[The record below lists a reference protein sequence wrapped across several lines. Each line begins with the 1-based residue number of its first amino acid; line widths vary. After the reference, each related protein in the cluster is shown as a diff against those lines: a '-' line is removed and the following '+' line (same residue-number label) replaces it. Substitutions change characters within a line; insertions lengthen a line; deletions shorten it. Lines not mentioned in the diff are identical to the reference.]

1 MDLMIVGNRKL
12 KFCRCFGILST
23 SAFSFLLLFAFPK
36 VSAQVQGAK
45 LSGTATNGA
54 GAAGPNTDSAVKN
67 APTAITP
74 MAKSDAA
81 ILYAA
86 PSVAVAGDAPPLHLN
101 PAIAKLAQGEAIIG
115 IQTDDM
121 SLQNCRSLTR
131 VDYDYAYVD
140 MEHGALNLDGLA
152 YCIAA
157 MVDKAAV
164 LKKGNAQ
171 PNVALFARFP
181 PYGRD
186 LQSNDWIAK
195 QALDMGLMGI
205 IFNGVDNKEQMMRLV
220 QYMRYPQQK
229 TSKYQQ
235 PPGLRGSAPGNPSF
249 VWGISTD
256 EYERHAD
263 VWPLNPEGDLLAIPM
278 IETAEGLKNVDE
290 IAAVPGVGAIFV
302 GNGGDLHQYLG
313 VPRRDSP
320 EVEQARQTILA
331 ACKAHNV
338 ACGIT
343 ALTKADV
350 DKRLKE
356 GWKMIRTGR
365 GE

>member
-1 MDLMIVGNRKL
+1 MTKAIRVSSYPLRATLLRRLASQPLRRCLMPAM
-12 KFCRCFGILST
+12 ILVI
-23 SAFSFLLLFAFPK
+23 AFIAALVLPVA
-36 VSAQVQGAK
+36 SAQAQQA
-45 LSGTATNGA
+45 
-54 GAAGPNTDSAVKN
+54 
-67 APTAITP
+67 
-74 MAKSDAA
+74 
-81 ILYAA
+81 
-86 PSVAVAGDAPPLHLN
+86 PLHLN
-101 PAIAKLAQGEAIIG
+101 PAVEKLARGEAIIG
-115 IQTDDM
+115 TQTDDM
-121 SLQNCRSLTR
+121 SLQNCHSLAR
-131 VDYDYAYVD
+131 LDFDYAYVD
-140 MEHGALNLDGLA
+140 MEHGPLNLDGLA
-152 YCIAA
+152 YCVAA
-157 MVDKAAV
+157 MVDKAAI

-171 PNVALFARFP
+171 PKVALFARFP

-186 LQSNDWIAK
+186 LESNDWIVK
-195 QALDMGLMGI
+195 QALDMGLMGV
-205 IFNGVDNKEQMMRLV
+205 IFNGVENKEQMTRLIR
-220 QYMRYPQQK
+220 YMRYPQQK

-235 PPGLRGSAPGNPSF
+235 PPGMRGYAPGNAVF
-249 VWGISTD
+249 AWGVSAA

-278 IETAEGLKNVDE
+278 IETLEGLKNVDE
-290 IAAVPGVGAIFV
+290 IAAVPGVGAIFI
-302 GNGGDLHQYLG
+302 GAGGDLHQYLG
-313 VPRRDSP
+313 EPQDSP

>member
-1 MDLMIVGNRKL
+1 MNPWRQRAPRSVGHRQMAAVIIWVAFIVVL
-12 KFCRCFGILST
+12 VSPASI
-23 SAFSFLLLFAFPK
+23 
-36 VSAQVQGAK
+36 VSAQQ
-45 LSGTATNGA
+45 
-54 GAAGPNTDSAVKN
+54 AA
-67 APTAITP
+67 
-74 MAKSDAA
+74 
-81 ILYAA
+81 
-86 PSVAVAGDAPPLHLN
+86 LHLN
-101 PAIAKLAQGEAIIG
+101 PAIEKLAHGQSIIG

-121 SLQNCRSLTR
+121 SLQNCHSLAR
-131 VDYDYAYVD
+131 VDFDYAYVD
-140 MEHGALNLDGLA
+140 MEHGPLNLDGLA
-152 YCIAA
+152 YCLAA

-181 PYGRD
+181 AYGRD
-186 LQSNDWIAK
+186 LESNDWIVK
-195 QALDMGLMGI
+195 QALDIGLMGI
-205 IFNGVDNKEQMMRLV
+205 IFNGVDNKEQMTRLI

-235 PPGLRGSAPGNPSF
+235 PAGLRGYAPGNATF
-249 VWGISTD
+249 AWGISAA
-256 EYERHAD
+256 EYERRAD

-278 IETAEGLKNVDE
+278 IETAEGLKNVNE
-290 IAAVPGVGAIFV
+290 IASVPGVGAIFI
-302 GNGGDLHQYLG
+302 GAAGDLHQYLG
-313 VPRRDSP
+313 VPQDSP
-320 EVEQARQTILA
+320 EVEQARQTILT

>member
-1 MDLMIVGNRKL
+1 MDALKRKEQKRTLATRRRIAMRSLVHRRKAPIIVIGAFL
-12 KFCRCFGILST
+12 AVLFTPAGI
-23 SAFSFLLLFAFPK
+23 A
-36 VSAQVQGAK
+36 SAQEA
-45 LSGTATNGA
+45 
-54 GAAGPNTDSAVKN
+54 
-67 APTAITP
+67 
-74 MAKSDAA
+74 
-81 ILYAA
+81 
-86 PSVAVAGDAPPLHLN
+86 PLHLN
-101 PAIAKLAQGEAIIG
+101 PAIEKLAHGQPIIG
-115 IQTDDM
+115 TQTDDM
-121 SLQNCRSLTR
+121 SLQNCHSLAR
-131 VDYDYAYVD
+131 LNFDYSYVD
-140 MEHGALNLDGLA
+140 MEHGPLNLDGLA
-152 YCIAA
+152 YCVAA

-186 LQSNDWIAK
+186 LESNDWIVK
-195 QALDMGLMGI
+195 QALDMGLMGV
-205 IFNGVDNKEQMMRLV
+205 IFNGVDNKEQMTRLIR
-220 QYMRYPQQK
+220 YMRYPQQK

-235 PPGLRGSAPGNPSF
+235 PPGLRGYAPGNAIF
-249 VWGISTD
+249 AWGVSAA

-290 IAAVPGVGAIFV
+290 IAAVPGVGAIFL
-302 GNGGDLHQYLG
+302 GAGGDLHQYLG
-313 VPRRDSP
+313 VPQDSP

-343 ALTKADV
+343 ALTKPDV

>member
-1 MDLMIVGNRKL
+1 MMTKVNLVLSHVLATNPLRRLGPRSLIRRLMAAAIIVVAFL
-12 KFCRCFGILST
+12 AVLFMQAGI
-23 SAFSFLLLFAFPK
+23 A
-36 VSAQVQGAK
+36 SAQEA
-45 LSGTATNGA
+45 
-54 GAAGPNTDSAVKN
+54 
-67 APTAITP
+67 
-74 MAKSDAA
+74 
-81 ILYAA
+81 
-86 PSVAVAGDAPPLHLN
+86 PLHLN
-101 PAIAKLAQGEAIIG
+101 PAIEKLAHGQPIIG
-115 IQTDDM
+115 TQTDDM
-121 SLQNCRSLTR
+121 SLQNCHSLAR
-131 VDYDYAYVD
+131 LNFDYTYVD
-140 MEHGALNLDGLA
+140 MEHGPLNLDGLA
-152 YCIAA
+152 YCVAA
-157 MVDKAAV
+157 MVDKAAI

-186 LQSNDWIAK
+186 LESNDWIVK

-205 IFNGVDNKEQMMRLV
+205 IFNGVDNKEQMTRLIR
-220 QYMRYPQQK
+220 YMRYPQQK
-229 TSKYQQ
+229 TSKVQQ
-235 PPGLRGSAPGNPSF
+235 PPGLRGSGPGNALF
-249 VWGISTD
+249 AWGVSVA

-290 IAAVPGVGAIFV
+290 IAAVPGVGAIFL
-302 GNGGDLHQYLG
+302 GAGGDLHQYLG
-313 VPRRDSP
+313 VPQDSP

>member
-1 MDLMIVGNRKL
+1 MTKV
-12 KFCRCFGILST
+12 ILL
-23 SAFSFLLLFAFPK
+23 SF
-36 VSAQVQGAK
+36 VSAINPQRHLAPRSLGHRLTV
-45 LSGTATNGA
+45 
-54 GAAGPNTDSAVKN
+54 AV
-67 APTAITP
+67 I
-74 MAKSDAA
+74 
-81 ILYAA
+81 
-86 PSVAVAGDAPPLHLN
+86 VAVAFILALVTSTRIAWAQQAPLHLN
-101 PAIAKLAQGEAIIG
+101 PAIEKLAHGQPMIG
-115 IQTDDM
+115 TQTDDM
-121 SLQNCRSLTR
+121 SLQNCHSLAR
-131 VDYDYAYVD
+131 LDFDYVYVD

-152 YCIAA
+152 YCVAA
-157 MVDKAAV
+157 MVDKAAI

-181 PYGRD
+181 PFGRD
-186 LQSNDWIAK
+186 LESNDWIAK

-220 QYMRYPQQK
+220 RYMRYPQQK
-229 TSKYQQ
+229 TSKYQK

-249 VWGISTD
+249 VWGIPTD

-290 IAAVPGVGAIFV
+290 IAAVPGVGAIFL
-302 GNGGDLHQYLG
+302 GAGGDLHQYLG
-313 VPRRDSP
+313 VAQDSS
-320 EVEQARQTILA
+320 EVEAARQTILA

-343 ALTKADV
+343 ATTKAEV

-356 GWKMIRTGR
+356 GWEMIRTGR
-365 GE
+365 AAASAQQT

>member
-1 MDLMIVGNRKL
+1 MGPSQFLVSRCLDHWRKNAAIAAVIIVAALML
-12 KFCRCFGILST
+12 
-23 SAFSFLLLFAFPK
+23 P
-36 VSAQVQGAK
+36 
-45 LSGTATNGA
+45 A
-54 GAAGPNTDSAVKN
+54 GAALAQQ
-67 APTAITP
+67 AP
-74 MAKSDAA
+74 
-81 ILYAA
+81 
-86 PSVAVAGDAPPLHLN
+86 VHLN
-101 PAIAKLAQGEAIIG
+101 PAIEKLAQGQPMIG

-121 SLQNCRSLTR
+121 SLQNCHSLAR
-131 VDYDYAYVD
+131 VDFDYAYVD
-140 MEHGALNLDGLA
+140 MEHGPLNLDGLA
-152 YCIAA
+152 YCVAA

-171 PNVALFARFP
+171 PKVALFARFP

-186 LQSNDWIAK
+186 LESNDWIVK

-205 IFNGVDNKEQMMRLV
+205 IFNGVENKEQMTRLIR
-220 QYMRYPQQK
+220 YMRYPQQK

-235 PPGLRGSAPGNPSF
+235 PPGLRGYAPGNATF
-249 VWGISTD
+249 AWGINAA
-256 EYERHAD
+256 EYEKHAD

-290 IAAVPGVGAIFV
+290 IAAVPGLGAIFI
-302 GNGGDLHQYLG
+302 GAAGDLHQYLG
-313 VPRRDSP
+313 VPQDSS
-320 EVEQARQTILA
+320 EVEAARQTILA

-350 DKRLKE
+350 DRRLKE

>member
-1 MDLMIVGNRKL
+1 MTEIALV
-12 KFCRCFGILST
+12 LSRVLGK
-23 SAFSFLLLFAFPK
+23 SPWRHPSPRSLGLRLL
-36 VSAQVQGAK
+36 
-45 LSGTATNGA
+45 
-54 GAAGPNTDSAVKN
+54 
-67 APTAITP
+67 
-74 MAKSDAA
+74 
-81 ILYAA
+81 
-86 PSVAVAGDAPPLHLN
+86 AVAIVASALLVALVSPVGIALAQETPLHLN
-101 PAIAKLAQGEAIIG
+101 PAVEKLAHGQAIIG
-115 IQTDDM
+115 TQTDDM
-121 SLQNCRSLTR
+121 SLQNCHSLAR
-131 VDYDYAYVD
+131 LNFDYTYVD
-140 MEHGALNLDGLA
+140 MEHGPLNLDGLA
-152 YCIAA
+152 YCVAA

-186 LQSNDWIAK
+186 LESNDWIVK

-205 IFNGVDNKEQMMRLV
+205 IFNGVENKEQMTRLIR
-220 QYMRYPQQK
+220 YMRYPQQK

-235 PPGLRGSAPGNPSF
+235 PPGLRGYAPGNASF
-249 VWGISTD
+249 AWGISAA
-256 EYERHAD
+256 EYERRAD

-290 IAAVPGVGAIFV
+290 IASVPGVGAIFI
-302 GNGGDLHQYLG
+302 GAAGDLHQYLG
-313 VPRRDSP
+313 VPQNSP

-343 ALTKADV
+343 AIPKSEV
-350 DKRLKE
+350 EKRLGE

>member
-1 MDLMIVGNRKL
+1 MAIIIVKRRTL
-12 KFCRCFGILST
+12 KFYSLFT
-23 SAFSFLLLFAFPK
+23 VFSAPVLSFLLLLGSPK
-36 VSAQVQGAK
+36 VSAQSVGETGP
-45 LSGTATNGA
+45 GTARGNSVPIA
-54 GAAGPNTDSAVKN
+54 PDPYAAFK
-67 APTAITP
+67 
-74 MAKSDAA
+74 DAA
-81 ILYAA
+81 PDITTIAERDATTLYA
-86 PSVAVAGDAPPLHLN
+86 PPNVQVTGDARPLHLN
-101 PAIAKLAQGEAIIG
+101 PSIAKLAQGEAIIG

-121 SLQNCRSLTR
+121 SLQNCRSLSR
-131 VDYDYAYVD
+131 VDFDYVYVD
-140 MEHGALNLDGLA
+140 MEHGPLNLDGLA
-152 YCIAA
+152 YCVAA
-157 MVDKAAV
+157 MVDKAGV

-171 PNVALFARFP
+171 PKVALFARFP

-186 LQSNDWIAK
+186 LESNDWIVK

-229 TSKYQQ
+229 TSKYQR

-249 VWGISTD
+249 AWGVSTG
-256 EYERHAD
+256 EYELHAD

-290 IAAVPGVGAIFV
+290 IAAVPGVGAIFL

-338 ACGIT
+338 VCGIT

-350 DKRLKE
+350 EKRLKE
-356 GWKMIRTGR
+356 GWKMIRTGT

>member
-1 MDLMIVGNRKL
+1 MTKVNLVLSCLLSLRRLAARSLGQRVMAAVIV
-12 KFCRCFGILST
+12 FV
-23 SAFSFLLLFAFPK
+23 ALLVLLVAPGS
-36 VSAQVQGAK
+36 VPAQQA
-45 LSGTATNGA
+45 
-54 GAAGPNTDSAVKN
+54 
-67 APTAITP
+67 
-74 MAKSDAA
+74 
-81 ILYAA
+81 
-86 PSVAVAGDAPPLHLN
+86 PLHLN
-101 PAIAKLAQGEAIIG
+101 PAVEKLAHGQSIIG
-115 IQTDDM
+115 TQTDDM
-121 SLQNCRSLTR
+121 SLQNCHSLAR
-131 VDYDYAYVD
+131 LDFDYAYVD
-140 MEHGALNLDGLA
+140 MEHGPLNLDGLA

-157 MVDKAAV
+157 MVDKATI

-181 PYGRD
+181 AYGRD
-186 LQSNDWIAK
+186 LESNDWIVK

-235 PPGLRGSAPGNPSF
+235 PPGLRGYAPGNAVF
-249 VWGISTD
+249 AWGISAA
-256 EYERHAD
+256 EYERRAD
-263 VWPLNPEGDLLAIPM
+263 LWPLNPEGDLLAIPM
-278 IETAEGLKNVDE
+278 IETAEGLKNVNE
-290 IAAVPGVGAIFV
+290 IASVPGVGAIFI
-302 GNGGDLHQYLG
+302 GAGGDLHQYLG
-313 VPRRDSP
+313 VPQDSP

-343 ALTKADV
+343 ALAKADV